1 MKFLKGFK
9 TMTVELK
16 YVIANVSDLAAA
28 VAFWRDTVGL
38 KLKFETPEWAEF
50 DTGPTR
56 LALQPAS
63 PENPAGTWQPG
74 LRVPDLAAKRAEL
87 SARGVS
93 IGGTPHEE
101 HGFLLS
107 LFCGPDGAPVSLS
120 GPVVKP

>member
-1 MKFLKGFK
+1 MKFPKGIRI
-9 TMTVELK
+9 MSIELK

-38 KLKFETPEWAEF
+38 KLKFQTPEWAEF
-50 DTGPTR
+50 DTGATR

-63 PENPAGTWQPG
+63 PANPAGTWQPG

-87 SARGVS
+87 SARGVNVS
-93 IGGTPHEE
+93 AAPHEE

-107 LFCGPDGAPVSLS
+107 LFIGPDDAPASLS
-120 GPVVKP
+120 GPVPKS

>member
-63 PENPAGTWQPG
+63 PANPAGTWQPG
-74 LRVPDLAAKRAEL
+74 LRVPDLAATRAEL

-107 LFCGPDGAPVSLS
+107 LFSGPDGAPVSLS

>member
-9 TMTVELK
+9 TMTIELK

-38 KLKFETPEWAEF
+38 KLKFETPAWAEF

-63 PENPAGTWQPG
+63 PANPAGTWQPG
-74 LRVPDLAAKRAEL
+74 LRVPDLAATRADL
-87 SARGVS
+87 AARGVS
-93 IGGTPHEE
+93 IGGAPHEE

-107 LFCGPDGAPVSLS
+107 LFSGPDGAPVSLS

>member
-38 KLKFETPEWAEF
+38 KLKFETAEWAEF

-63 PENPAGTWQPG
+63 PTNPAGTWQPG
-74 LRVPDLAAKRAEL
+74 LRVPDLAARRAEL

-107 LFCGPDGAPVSLS
+107 LFSGPDGAPVSLS

>member
-1 MKFLKGFK
+1 MAI
-9 TMTVELK
+9 ELK

-38 KLKFETPEWAEF
+38 KLKFETPDWAEF

-63 PENPAGTWQPG
+63 SANPAGTWHPG

-93 IGGTPHEE
+93 IGGTPNEE

-107 LFCGPDGAPVSLS
+107 LFSGPDGAPVSLS
-120 GPVVKP
+120 GPVPKP

>member
-1 MKFLKGFK
+1 MSI
-9 TMTVELK
+9 ELK

-38 KLKFETPEWAEF
+38 KLKFQTPEWAEF
-50 DTGPTR
+50 DTGATR

-63 PENPAGTWQPG
+63 TANPAGTWQPG

-87 SARGVS
+87 GARGVNV
-93 IGGTPHEE
+93 GAAPHEE

-107 LFCGPDGAPVSLS
+107 LFIGPDGAPASLS
-120 GPVVKP
+120 GPVPKP

>member
-1 MKFLKGFK
+1 
-9 TMTVELK
+9 MTIELK

-38 KLKFETPEWAEF
+38 KLKFETPDWAEF

-63 PENPAGTWQPG
+63 PANPAGTWQPG
-74 LRVPDLAAKRAEL
+74 LRVPDLVAKRAEL
-87 SARGVS
+87 STRGVS
-93 IGGTPHEE
+93 VGGAPHEE

-107 LFCGPDGAPVSLS
+107 LFIGPDGAPVSLS